1 MTIAFI
7 GHAVVFSEARIEE
20 TVKEQ
25 IRKHTAFAERVTCY
39 LGGYGDFDQICARAC
54 NSLREER
61 PMETVYVTPYIGPAA
76 QEKIHEMMNCG
87 LYDTVLYPPIE
98 NVPLKFAIA
107 KRNEWMMTNADLIV
121 AYVAHDWGGAYK
133 SLQVAKRKKKKT
145 VNISDLIS

>member
-7 GHAVVFSEARIEE
+7 GHAAVSSEDRIEE

-25 IRKHTAFAERVTCY
+25 IRKHTALAEHVTCY
-39 LGGYGDFDQICARAC
+39 LGGYGDFDRICARVC
-54 NSLREER
+54 NSLRRER

-76 QEKIHEMMNCG
+76 QEKIKEMIHCG

-121 AYVAHDWGGAYK
+121 AYVTHNWGGAYK
-133 SLQVAKRKKKKT
+133 FLQMAKRKKKKT
-145 VNISDLIS
+145 VNISDLIP